1 VNLDAVRLVLTIP
14 YIPRLIILLVELEIV
29 FSSAG
34 DVIHPTEPVTLSLT
48 ITMLTIVNS
57 SLTGAANTLNPT
69 TADLDNAVAERSER
83 PTVKANVETIQP
95 GTTTLVSPLDETD
108 HLPVASSTLV
118 RPVAHSQI
126 EVSHTALRRAEEV
139 IDTIDTI
146 QKWKFVIHII
156 KRVSPSNCSSMSNR
170 PSSEVRWVTF
180 RSSAEPLCKSS
191 MESTLKDPRGASAC
205 LLGVL
210 TFFLKLLPDSDTAGS
225 T

>member
-1 VNLDAVRLVLTIP
+1 VNLDAVRLVLTILTYP
-14 YIPRLIILLVELEIV
+14 WLMILLVELQVV
-29 FSSAG
+29 FSSSG

-48 ITMLTIVNS
+48 ITMLTNLNS

-95 GTTTLVSPLDETD
+95 ETTTLVSPLDETN
-108 HLPVASSTLV
+108 HLPVASDTLV

-126 EVSHTALRRAEEV
+126 EVSHTALRRAEEA

-156 KRVSPSNCSSMSNR
+156 KRVMDTVR
-170 PSSEVRWVTF
+170 PIAAVCLIAHPVKF
-180 RSSAEPLCKSS
+180 AE
-191 MESTLKDPRGASAC
+191 
-205 LLGVL
+205 
-210 TFFLKLLPDSDTAGS
+210 
-225 T
+225 